1 MDEYLVIGKIVNTHG
16 IKGELRLLS
25 RFKYKDKVFVKDMN
39 IYIGKNKDLEVINSY
54 RKHKSF
60 DMITLVGYDNINQV
74 LKYKG
79 LLAYIKKSDLH
90 LNNGEYLDK
99 DLIDLD
105 VYIDN
110 KLVGKVIDVNDNGN
124 GNKTLSIEID
134 NKTSFV
140 PLVEQFVNVDLTNK
154 KVDVY
159 PIEGMILWE

>member
-39 IYIGKNKDLEVINSY
+39 IYIGKKKDLEVINSY

-140 PLVEQFVNVDLTNK
+140 PLVEQFVNIDLTNK

-159 PIEGMILWE
+159 PIEGMIL

>member
-16 IKGELRLLS
+16 IKGEIRLLS
-25 RFKYKDKVFVKDMN
+25 RFKYKEKVFVKDMN

-54 RKHKSF
+54 RKHKNF

-110 KLVGKVIDVNDNGN
+110 NLVGKVIDVNDNGN
-124 GNKTLSIEID
+124 GNKTLSISVN
-134 NKTSFV
+134 NKVSFV

-154 KVDVY
+154 KVDIY
-159 PIEGMILWE
+159 PIEGMIL